1 MFIHGEDLG
10 LSVKMVDSGHLH
22 ASRGYSE
29 GVVLDGLEPIDGCGG
44 RIREPGRGG
53 VSE

>member
-29 GVVLDGLEPIDGCGG
+29 GMVLEGLEPIDGGGG
-44 RIREPGRGG
+44 RIREPGWGG
-53 VSE
+53 VGE

>member
-1 MFIHGEDLG
+1 MGVHGEDLG
-10 LSVKMVDSGHLH
+10 LIVKMVDFSHLH

-29 GVVLDGLEPIDGCGG
+29 GVILEGLEPIDGGGG